1 MSESFRLVLGYDG
14 SSFADDALEDLQRA
28 GLPKQVEAVVL
39 TIADV
44 YQPPAGE
51 GADRSVPDFV
61 ADAVKKARAR
71 AAQAVKEAREI
82 AARAEKKLRG
92 DFSQWKISAEAFD
105 DSPAWGL
112 LKKAEEW
119 RADLVVVG
127 SQGRS
132 ALGGLI
138 LGSVSQRVVSNTCC
152 SVRVARR
159 GAGSVAGGV
168 RILVGADGSPDA
180 EVAVRTVAARQWPAG
195 SELRVVTVI
204 DPEMPVPPGVDWLDP
219 SFAKG
224 MASELKHEQA
234 WAQQTN
240 AAAAEKLR
248 GSGATVTCRVDAG
261 DAKRV
266 LLDEAERWGAD
277 CIFVGAKGLRG
288 IERFLLGSV
297 STAVANRARCS
308 VEVARVKGA

>member
-1 MSESFRLVLGYDG
+1 MSESFRLVMGYDG

-28 GLPKQVEAVVL
+28 GLPKGTEAVVV

-51 GADRSVPDFV
+51 GSDRRVPDFV

-71 AAQAVKEAREI
+71 AAQAVEKAREI

-92 DFSQWKISAEAFD
+92 DFPQWKVSAEAFD

-112 LKKAEEW
+112 IKKAEEW
-119 RADLVVVG
+119 NADLVVVG

-138 LGSVSQRVVSNTCC
+138 LGSVSQRVVSNARC

-159 GAGSVAGGV
+159 RAGRVADGV
-168 RILVGADGSPDA
+168 RILVGVDGSPDA
-180 EVAVRTVAARQWPAG
+180 DVAVRTVAARKWPAG
-195 SELRVVTVI
+195 SEIRVVTVM
-204 DPEMPVPPGVDWLDP
+204 DPDMPVPPGADWFDP
-219 SFAKG
+219 SVAER
-224 MASELKHEQA
+224 MASEMKHEHA
-234 WAQQTN
+234 WARQAN

-248 GSGATVTCRVDAG
+248 GTGATVTCRVDAG
-261 DAKRV
+261 DAKRI
-266 LLDEAERWGAD
+266 LLEEAERWGAD
-277 CIFVGAKGLRG
+277 CIFVGARGLRG

-297 STAVANRARCS
+297 STAVANHARCS
-308 VEVARVKGA
+308 VEVARVK